1 MKLSCPFYHLSSNL
15 NHNATCGTTNFGKE
29 KLHPVQPG
37 PSVASRLALSVALNT
52 LNATNL
58 AEALA
63 SKSTAL
69 RQEQR
74 SFILNIRKT
83 IRRIVSLESTNTMRL
98 ITMMIENR
106 KILMTLKTLMSR
118 GMMKIGL
125 MNKLLRL

>member
-1 MKLSCPFYHLSSNL
+1 MKLSCPFCHLSSNL

-37 PSVASRLALSVALNT
+37 LSVASRLALSVALNT

-106 KILMTLKTLMSR
+106 KIQMTLKTLMSR

-125 MNKLLRL
+125 MKKQPRL